1 MINYTSF
8 FLDNGL
14 QVIVHEDPNV
24 QNVVMNIAYFVGSRD
39 ENENKTG
46 FAHLF
51 EHLMFGGSA
60 NIGSY
65 DEPLQKVGGE
75 NNAFTTPDY
84 TNYYLS
90 VPSVNIETAF
100 WLESDRMLGLSFDPK
115 VLEVQRKVVIE
126 EFKQRYL
133 NKPYGDAW
141 LHLRPLA
148 YKVHPYRWNVI
159 GKEISHIE
167 EATMEDVKNFFY
179 TYYRPNNAVL
189 VVAGNTTTEEVKRLS
204 EKWFG
209 PIPSGPEI
217 MRNIPKEP
225 EQTERRVKSVS
236 AEVPQ
241 NVLYKVFKM
250 PGRFEEGFFAAD
262 LLSDLLGRGKS
273 SGLYQGLVREKQLLS
288 SVSAGTL
295 GTLDTG
301 LMIITGQMNE
311 KVSFETVEHEINQIL
326 ESVKNGDFSE
336 EELAKVKTQAETVLS
351 FSRVDMYEKAYLLAF
366 YALGRGDVDRVN
378 RDLEE
383 INKVGKNDIIAIAN
397 KVLNDKNASVLNYHA
412 KKEGL
417 SE

>member
-14 QVIVHEDPNV
+14 QVIVHEDPDV
-24 QNVVMNIAYFVGSRD
+24 QNVVVNIAYFVGSRD
-39 ENENKTG
+39 EKEEKTG

-90 VPSVNIETAF
+90 VPAVNIETAF

-148 YKVHPYRWNVI
+148 YKRHPYKWNVI
-159 GKEISHIE
+159 GKEIAHIE

-189 VVAGNTTTEEVKRLS
+189 VVAGNTTLSEVKKLS

-209 PIPSGPEI
+209 PIPKGPDI
-217 MRNIPKEP
+217 IRDIPMEP
-225 EQTERRVKSVS
+225 LQNERRIKTVS

-250 PGRFEEGFFAAD
+250 PGRFDEDFFAAD

-273 SGLYQGLVREKQLLS
+273 SRLYQILVRDKQMLS
-288 SVSAGTL
+288 SVSAGIL
-295 GTLDTG
+295 GTFDTG
-301 LMIITGQMNE
+301 LLVITGQMNE
-311 KVSFETVEHEINQIL
+311 NVGFEEVENELDIIL
-326 ESVKNGDFSE
+326 NSIKAGEFSE
-336 EELAKVKTQAETVLS
+336 DELDKVKTQAETVLA

-366 YALGRGDVDRVN
+366 YALGGGEVERVN
-378 RDLEE
+378 KDQEQ
-383 INKVGKNDIIAIAN
+383 INKVKKKDIIAIAN
-397 KVLNDKNASVLNYHA
+397 KVLVDENSSVLYYQS
-412 KKEGL
+412 KKEV
-417 SE
+417 